1 MGSGGQT
8 TGPDTYPSYL
18 IMGGVL
24 SSIPLCSRAKIEA
37 TEANGGPEAP
47 EERGQTE
54 VTPATVMS
62 QPQSTVIQQQAE
74 NFETC
79 IDNEN
84 VYDKFDEEVGDSNLA
99 NEEGDEATMKTED
112 ASDESNN
119 DADQVIEE
127 DDGNEEVS
135 LDDEPVTEPE
145 EAGETSPEDESYRKT
160 SPELDTAAAITNIL
174 SEIVG
179 DSDSR
184 AVVGR

>member
-1 MGSGGQT
+1 MGVVDRPGDQSHHIT
-8 TGPDTYPSYL
+8 
-18 IMGGVL
+18 MGGVL
-24 SSIPLCSRAKIEA
+24 SSIPLCSRAKMEA
-37 TEANGGPEAP
+37 EAGNGGPEAP

-84 VYDKFDEEVGDSNLA
+84 VCDKFDEEVGDSNLA

-119 DADQVIEE
+119 DA
-127 DDGNEEVS
+127 
-135 LDDEPVTEPE
+135 
-145 EAGETSPEDESYRKT
+145 
-160 SPELDTAAAITNIL
+160 
-174 SEIVG
+174 
-179 DSDSR
+179 
-184 AVVGR
+184 